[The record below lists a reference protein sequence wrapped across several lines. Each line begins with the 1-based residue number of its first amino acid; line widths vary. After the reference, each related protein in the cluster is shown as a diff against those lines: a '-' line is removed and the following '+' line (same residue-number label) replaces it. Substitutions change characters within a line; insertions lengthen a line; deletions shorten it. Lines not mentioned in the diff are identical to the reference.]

1 MVKVQ
6 QDLIE
11 LPQFKI
17 NKRISRGRSNPPVP
31 ILHSL
36 IRKARKAVDIRTK
49 VEKQIAKKQK
59 EEQLHEL
66 ALHAR
71 TDRTGI
77 CPAER
82 DISKQIVLDVQT
94 ASSTSVQYAQRLF
107 NISAGFDSSLGNDEA
122 YNVYD
127 QPWNSSTTIA
137 SQIYKPTKDNFDDTE
152 ALINASKRF
161 EQEYG
166 FKEADRAELRER
178 PVQFQCDEDP
188 FGLSD
193 FLKDVRHGSAGSSA
207 LSANRSS
214 SSSFKRS
221 NADDQQERTSEKRG
235 KK

>member
-11 LPQFKI
+11 LSQFKI
-17 NKRISRGRSNPPVP
+17 NKKISPGPSNPPVP

-36 IRKARKAVDIRTK
+36 TRKARKAVDIRTK

-77 CPAER
+77 CPA
-82 DISKQIVLDVQT
+82 
-94 ASSTSVQYAQRLF
+94 
-107 NISAGFDSSLGNDEA
+107 
-122 YNVYD
+122 
-127 QPWNSSTTIA
+127 
-137 SQIYKPTKDNFDDTE
+137 DNFDDTE
-152 ALINASKRF
+152 ALINASKCF
-161 EQEYG
+161 EQEYD

-188 FGLSD
+188 FGLSN

-221 NADDQQERTSEKRG
+221 NADDQQERTSEKRR

>member
-11 LPQFKI
+11 LSQFKI
-17 NKRISRGRSNPPVP
+17 NKKISPGPSNPPVP

-36 IRKARKAVDIRTK
+36 TRKARKAVDIRTK

-107 NISAGFDSSLGNDEA
+107 NISAGFDCSLN
-122 YNVYD
+122 
-127 QPWNSSTTIA
+127 
-137 SQIYKPTKDNFDDTE
+137 NFDDTE
-152 ALINASKRF
+152 ALINASKCF
-161 EQEYG
+161 EQEYD

-188 FGLSD
+188 FGLSN

-221 NADDQQERTSEKRG
+221 NADDQQERTSEKRR